1 MLDIFE
7 LFDIQILWFLT
18 ESKYAGPARFP
29 VWSWFLNSSF
39 VMSSFRFFDI
49 SIFRL
54 FDIQILWFLT
64 ESKYASEGP
73 AGAVRFSVSSDG
85 RPPFLTSTSRT
96 GQKKPFQERI
106 KSYNIF
112 PFLESKSRVNDIAIA
127 NIYGSKINVMVTIIH
142 FQFKK
147 KCNGNGSKVNV
158 MLMTIHYQFK
168 RNCNGNGS
176 FWILFV
182 FEQCLLTLGSLAPVH
197 HVSKVSKFLQNHER
211 WFQHLLPSGHFS

>member
-1 MLDIFE
+1 MRVGGQRVSLNFLYGPDFLIF
-7 LFDIQILWFLT
+7 LLSCLVFKFLLIFQF
-18 ESKYAGPARFP
+18 SD
-29 VWSWFLNSSF
+29 FLI
-39 VMSSFRFFDI
+39 FRFCDFWLKANMRVKGQRVPSDFL
-49 SIFRL
+49 SQVTADRL
-54 FDIQILWFLT
+54 
-64 ESKYASEGP
+64 
-73 AGAVRFSVSSDG
+73 
-85 RPPFLTSTSRT
+85 FLTSTSRT
-96 GQKKPFQERI
+96 GQKKLFQERI

-182 FEQCLLTLGSLAPVH
+182 FEQRLLTLGSLAPVH